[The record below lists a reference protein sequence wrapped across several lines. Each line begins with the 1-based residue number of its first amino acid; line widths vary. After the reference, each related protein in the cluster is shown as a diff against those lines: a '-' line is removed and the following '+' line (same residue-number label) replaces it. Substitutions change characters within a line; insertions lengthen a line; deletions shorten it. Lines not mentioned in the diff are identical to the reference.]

1 MKHFS
6 KKLKICFLFS
16 ILLLIIV
23 FIPDSLV
30 GICTKNYTYNS
41 VQKITSNRIGLLLGT
56 TKFLYNGE
64 INLYYKY
71 RINAAVQLYNSGK
84 VNFILV
90 SGDAHKN
97 NFDEPNTIKI
107 DLMAQGIPESK
118 IYLDS
123 AGVRTL
129 DSVIRSK
136 EIFGQDSITVIS
148 QRFHNERAI
157 FIAREKNI
165 MAIGFNATDVN
176 NFYGFTTS
184 VRELFARD
192 KMVLDL
198 IFDKKPKFSGE
209 KIEIK

>member
-1 MKHFS
+1 M
-6 KKLKICFLFS
+6 
-16 ILLLIIV
+16 
-23 FIPDSLV
+23 
-30 GICTKNYTYNS
+30 
-41 VQKITSNRIGLLLGT
+41 GT